1 MSDFTVPT
9 CTQSTG
15 NAAGFETISEIIAEH
30 PAPTGGT
37 LQSPIPDSS
46 LSLSDFTT
54 VAIPW
59 IFVNYQ
65 MPLTATQ
72 EILWERTDGD
82 ITVILAATP
91 YKDADGVTQQHLP
104 SGRIARE
111 VLMYLVTSAW
121 INRSPVIKISETWRG
136 LLRDIGIEAS
146 RNNVRAVQKQL
157 RAILKMT
164 IQISHQGTMPDGTNF
179 STSQSYLVG
188 SSEKLF
194 FNRDGLLDDKHQS
207 VVRLSQEFYER
218 IIAAPSPVHGVMHV
232 LLSSWRKI
240 ITENPHQALAGDV
253 FLWLTGRMSRV
264 RRDTYIPWDDLM
276 GQFGSSARQ
285 ITKFRAQ
292 FRAALEIAAKEYF
305 APLGEDFDSTV
316 YVGEYGVGTRGGK
329 SGLLL
334 SPISAEHQ
342 KLLSWSNRRAA
353 ATSEAPAHYT
363 PVAREVQVPV
373 ARQQKTTVVDVV
385 PIAVH
390 AGVDL
395 AQLRAH
401 LTYNGLDTSTV
412 SDGALRAAIDAVFSL
427 TESISNPQALAAH
440 SITKKPSLIGLT
452 APASTQK
459 ATTPSAAPIGKCPVH
474 TMDITGKVC
483 SGCAAELK
491 ATSTTAAEA
500 QICWDSIKN
509 HLNYL
514 ADTYG
519 IDTSAEKEKYSGFAA
534 ARGASVKD

>member
-15 NAAGFETISEIIAEH
+15 NVAGFETISEIIAEH

-37 LQSPIPDSS
+37 LQSPIPDTS

-91 YKDADGVTQQHLP
+91 YKDADGTTQQHLP

-207 VVRLSQEFYER
+207 VIRLSQEFYER

-276 GQFGSSARQ
+276 GQLGSTMSAKR
-285 ITKFRAQ
+285 RWRLQ

-305 APLGEDFDSTV
+305 APLGENFDVST
-316 YVGEYGVGTRGGK
+316 YVEEYGVGARVMN
-329 SGLLL
+329 SGLKL
-334 SPISAEHQ
+334 SPIRPEHQ

-363 PVAREVQVPV
+363 PVAREAQVPV

-401 LTYNGLDTSTV
+401 LTYNGLDLSTV

-427 TESISNPQALAAH
+427 TDSISNPQAWPL
-440 SITKKPSLIGLT
+440 
-452 APASTQK
+452 
-459 ATTPSAAPIGKCPVH
+459 TPSPRSRP
-474 TMDITGKVC
+474 C
-483 SGCAAELK
+483 S
-491 ATSTTAAEA
+491 
-500 QICWDSIKN
+500 
-509 HLNYL
+509 
-514 ADTYG
+514 
-519 IDTSAEKEKYSGFAA
+519 
-534 ARGASVKD
+534 V

>member
-9 CTQSTG
+9 RTQSTG
-15 NAAGFETISEIIAEH
+15 NVAGFETISEIIAEQ

-37 LQSPIPDSS
+37 LQSPIPDSA

-207 VVRLSQEFYER
+207 VIRLSQEFYER

-427 TESISNPQALAAH
+427 TDSISNPQALAAH
-440 SITKKPSLIGLT
+440 SITKKPSLIGIT

-519 IDTSAEKEKYSGFAA
+519 VDTSAEKEKYSGFAA

>member
-1 MSDFTVPT
+1 MVDFTVPT

-15 NAAGFETISEIIAEH
+15 NAAGFETISEIIAEP
-30 PAPTGGT
+30 PAPVGGT
-37 LQSPIPDSS
+37 LQGPAPDSS

-91 YKDADGVTQQHLP
+91 YKDADGITQQHLP

-121 INRSPVIKISETWRG
+121 INRSPVIRISETWRG
-136 LLRDIGIEAS
+136 LLHDIGIEAS
-146 RNNVRAVQKQL
+146 GNNVRAVQRQL
-157 RAILKMT
+157 RAILRMA

-188 SSEKLF
+188 SSEKIF
-194 FNRDGLLDDKHQS
+194 FNRDGLLDDQHQS
-207 VVRLSQEFYER
+207 VIRLSEEFYER
-218 IIAAPSPVHGVMHV
+218 IIAAPSPVHGVMHM

-240 ITENPHQALAGDV
+240 ITENPHQALAGDA

-276 GQFGSSARQ
+276 SQLGSTMSAKR
-285 ITKFRAQ
+285 RWRLQ
-292 FRAALEIAAKEYF
+292 FRSALEIASKEYF
-305 APLGEDFDSTV
+305 APLGEDFDVSI
-316 YVGEYGVGTRGGK
+316 YVAEYGVGTRKGN
-329 SGLLL
+329 SGLRL
-334 SPISAEHQ
+334 SPIRAEHQ

-353 ATSEAPAHYT
+353 ATSESPVHYT
-363 PVAREVQVPV
+363 PVENRQQQVPV
-373 ARQQKTTVVDVV
+373 TRQQKAAVDVV
-385 PIAVH
+385 PITLH

-395 AQLRAH
+395 GELRAH
-401 LTYNGLDTSTV
+401 LDHNGLDISTV
-412 SDGALRAAIDAVFSL
+412 SNGALRAAIDAVFSL
-427 TESISNPQALAAH
+427 TESISDPQALAAH
-440 SITKKPSLIGLT
+440 SITKKPSLLGIT

-459 ATTPSAAPIGKCPVH
+459 AATPSVPIGKCRIH
-474 TMDITGKVC
+474 NMDITGKVC
-483 SGCAAELK
+483 IGCAAELK

-500 QICWDSIKN
+500 QACWDAVSARLKS
-509 HLNYL
+509 LTTAGFDTTDEMARYQSL
-514 ADTYG
+514 A
-519 IDTSAEKEKYSGFAA
+519 I
-534 ARGASVKD
+534 ARGVTLSV

>member
-9 CTQSTG
+9 RTQSTG
-15 NAAGFETISEIIAEH
+15 NVAGFETISEIIAEQ

-37 LQSPIPDSS
+37 LQSPIPDSA

-157 RAILKMT
+157 RAILKMA
-164 IQISHQGTMPDGTNF
+164 IQVSHQGTMPDGTNF

-401 LTYNGLDTSTV
+401 LTYNGLDLSTV

-440 SITKKPSLIGLT
+440 SITKKPSLLGIT

-500 QICWDSIKN
+500 QICWDSIKS

-519 IDTSAEKEKYSGFAA
+519 VDTSAEKEKYSGFAA

>member
-9 CTQSTG
+9 RTQSTG
-15 NAAGFETISEIIAEH
+15 NVAGFETISEIIAEQ

-37 LQSPIPDSS
+37 LQSPIPDSA

-157 RAILKMT
+157 RAILKMA
-164 IQISHQGTMPDGTNF
+164 IQVSHQGTMPDGTNF

-401 LTYNGLDTSTV
+401 LTYNGLDLSTV

-440 SITKKPSLIGLT
+440 SITKKPSLLGIT

-519 IDTSAEKEKYSGFAA
+519 VDTSAEKEKYSGFAA

>member
-1 MSDFTVPT
+1 MVDFTVPT

-15 NAAGFETISEIIAEH
+15 NAAGFETISEIIAEP
-30 PAPTGGT
+30 PAPVGGT
-37 LQSPIPDSS
+37 LQGPAPDSS

-91 YKDADGVTQQHLP
+91 YKDADGITQQHLP

-121 INRSPVIKISETWRG
+121 INRSPVIRISETWRG

-146 RNNVRAVQKQL
+146 RDNVRAVQKQL
-157 RAILKMT
+157 RAILRMT
-164 IQISHQGTMPDGTNF
+164 IQISHQGTMPDGTNV
-179 STSQSYLVG
+179 STSQSCLVG
-188 SSEKLF
+188 SSEKIF

-276 GQFGSSARQ
+276 GQFGSTMSAKR
-285 ITKFRAQ
+285 RWRLQ
-292 FRAALEIAAKEYF
+292 FRSALEIASKEYF
-305 APLGEDFDSTV
+305 EPLGEDFDVST
-316 YVGEYGVGTRGGK
+316 YVEEYGVGTRKGN
-329 SGLLL
+329 SGLKL
-334 SPISAEHQ
+334 SPIRPEHQ
-342 KLLSWSNRRAA
+342 RLLAWSNRRAA
-353 ATSEAPAHYT
+353 ATPESPVHYT
-363 PVAREVQVPV
+363 PVENLQQQVP
-373 ARQQKTTVVDVV
+373 ATPQKTPVDVL
-385 PIAVH
+385 PITLH
-390 AGVDL
+390 SGVNL
-395 AQLRAH
+395 GELRAH
-401 LTYNGLDTSTV
+401 LAHNGVKTTAV
-412 SDGALRAAIDAVFSL
+412 SDGTLRSAIDTVLSRTASVG
-427 TESISNPQALAAH
+427 NAQALVTSAVTREPALLG
-440 SITKKPSLIGLT
+440 IT
-452 APASTQK
+452 APA
-459 ATTPSAAPIGKCPVH
+459 PPRYVAAVTLPKDFCPVH
-474 TMDITGKVC
+474 TMDITGKIC
-483 SGCAAELK
+483 IGCAAELK
-491 ATSTTAAEA
+491 ATSTSADEA
-500 QICWDSIKN
+500 QACWETVETRLKSLTDAGFDTTDEMAR
-509 HLNYL
+509 YRGL
-514 ADTYG
+514 A
-519 IDTSAEKEKYSGFAA
+519 I
-534 ARGASVKD
+534 ARGVTLSI

>member
-9 CTQSTG
+9 RTQSTG
-15 NAAGFETISEIIAEH
+15 NVAGFETISEIIAEQ

-37 LQSPIPDSS
+37 LQSPIPDSA

-157 RAILKMT
+157 RAILKMA
-164 IQISHQGTMPDGTNF
+164 IQVSHQGTMPDGTNF

-373 ARQQKTTVVDVV
+373 ARQQKTTVDVV

-401 LTYNGLDTSTV
+401 LTYNGLDLSTV
-412 SDGALRAAIDAVFSL
+412 SDGALRAAIDAVFSPHR
-427 TESISNPQALAAH
+427 IHQQ
-440 SITKKPSLIGLT
+440 PSG
-452 APASTQK
+452 
-459 ATTPSAAPIGKCPVH
+459 
-474 TMDITGKVC
+474 
-483 SGCAAELK
+483 SGCPLHHQ
-491 ATSTTAAEA
+491 EA
-500 QICWDSIKN
+500 FPARYHRTGIYPEG
-509 HLNYL
+509 NYAL
-514 ADTYG
+514 CCAYRQVPCAHHG
-519 IDTSAEKEKYSGFAA
+519 HHRQGMQ
-534 ARGASVKD
+534 RMRC

>member
-9 CTQSTG
+9 RTQSTG
-15 NAAGFETISEIIAEH
+15 NVAGFETISEIIAEQ

-37 LQSPIPDSS
+37 LQSPIPDSA

-157 RAILKMT
+157 RAILKMA
-164 IQISHQGTMPDGTNF
+164 IQVSHQGTMPDGTNF

-401 LTYNGLDTSTV
+401 LTYNGLDLSTV

-440 SITKKPSLIGLT
+440 SITKKPSLLGIT

-459 ATTPSAAPIGKCPVH
+459 ATTPSAAPIGKCLVH

-519 IDTSAEKEKYSGFAA
+519 VDTSAEKEKYSGFAA

>member
-9 CTQSTG
+9 RTQSTG
-15 NAAGFETISEIIAEH
+15 NAAGFETISEIIAE
-30 PAPTGGT
+30 PQAPTGGT
-37 LQSPIPDSS
+37 LQSPIPDNS

-121 INRSPVIKISETWRG
+121 INRSPIIKISETWRG

-207 VVRLSQEFYER
+207 VIRLSQEFYER

-292 FRAALEIAAKEYF
+292 FRAALSVAAKEYF

-440 SITKKPSLIGLT
+440 SITKKPSLLGIT

-459 ATTPSAAPIGKCPVH
+459 ETTPSAAPIGKCPVH

-519 IDTSAEKEKYSGFAA
+519 VDTSAEKVKYSGFAA

>member
-15 NAAGFETISEIIAEH
+15 NVAGFETISEIIAEH

-157 RAILKMT
+157 RAILKMA
-164 IQISHQGTMPDGTNF
+164 IQVSHQGTMPDGTNF

-395 AQLRAH
+395 GELRAH
-401 LTYNGLDTSTV
+401 LTYNGLDLSTV

-440 SITKKPSLIGLT
+440 SITKKPSLLGIT

-459 ATTPSAAPIGKCPVH
+459 AATPSAPSGKCPVH

-500 QICWDSIKN
+500 QICWDSIKD

-519 IDTSAEKEKYSGFAA
+519 VDTSAEKVKYSGFAA
-534 ARGASVKD
+534 ARGASVNH

>member
-9 CTQSTG
+9 RTQSTG
-15 NAAGFETISEIIAEH
+15 NVAGFETISEVIAEQ

-207 VVRLSQEFYER
+207 VIRLSQEFYER

-401 LTYNGLDTSTV
+401 LTYNGLDLSTV

-440 SITKKPSLIGLT
+440 SITKKPSLLGIT

-519 IDTSAEKEKYSGFAA
+519 VDTSAEKEKYSGFAA

>member
-9 CTQSTG
+9 RTQSTG
-15 NAAGFETISEIIAEH
+15 NVAGFETISEIIAEH

-37 LQSPIPDSS
+37 LQSPIPDTS

-207 VVRLSQEFYER
+207 VIRLSEEFYER

-276 GQFGSSARQ
+276 GHFGSTMSAKRRWRQ
-285 ITKFRAQ
+285 Q
-292 FRAALEIAAKEYF
+292 FRSALEIASKEYF
-305 APLGEDFDSTV
+305 KPLGEDFDV
-316 YVGEYGVGTRGGK
+316 
-329 SGLLL
+329 
-334 SPISAEHQ
+334 
-342 KLLSWSNRRAA
+342 
-353 ATSEAPAHYT
+353 
-363 PVAREVQVPV
+363 
-373 ARQQKTTVVDVV
+373 
-385 PIAVH
+385 
-390 AGVDL
+390 
-395 AQLRAH
+395 
-401 LTYNGLDTSTV
+401 
-412 SDGALRAAIDAVFSL
+412 
-427 TESISNPQALAAH
+427 
-440 SITKKPSLIGLT
+440 
-452 APASTQK
+452 
-459 ATTPSAAPIGKCPVH
+459 
-474 TMDITGKVC
+474 
-483 SGCAAELK
+483 
-491 ATSTTAAEA
+491 STT
-500 QICWDSIKN
+500 WKN
-509 HLNYL
+509 T
-514 ADTYG
+514 A
-519 IDTSAEKEKYSGFAA
+519 
-534 ARGASVKD
+534 

>member
-9 CTQSTG
+9 RTQSTG
-15 NAAGFETISEIIAEH
+15 NVAGFETISEIIAEQ

-37 LQSPIPDSS
+37 LQSPIPDSA

-157 RAILKMT
+157 RAILKMA
-164 IQISHQGTMPDGTNF
+164 IQVSHQGTMPDGTNF

-240 ITENPHQALAGDV
+240 IIENPHQALAGDV

-401 LTYNGLDTSTV
+401 LTYNGLDLSTV

-440 SITKKPSLIGLT
+440 SITKKPSLLGIT

-509 HLNYL
+509 YLNYL

-519 IDTSAEKEKYSGFAA
+519 VDTSAEKEKYSGFAA

>member
-9 CTQSTG
+9 RTQSTG

-30 PAPTGGT
+30 PAPAGGT
-37 LQSPIPDSS
+37 LQSPIPDNS

-207 VVRLSQEFYER
+207 VIRLSQEFYER

-276 GQFGSSARQ
+276 GQFGSTMSAKR
-285 ITKFRAQ
+285 RWRLQ

-305 APLGEDFDSTV
+305 KPLGEDFDVST
-316 YVGEYGVGTRGGK
+316 YVEEYGVGARVTN
-329 SGLLL
+329 SGLKL
-334 SPISAEHQ
+334 SPIRPEHQ

-363 PVAREVQVPV
+363 PVARPVQVPV
-373 ARQQKTTVVDVV
+373 ARQQKTTVDVV

-390 AGVDL
+390 AGVEL
-395 AQLRAH
+395 GELRAH

-440 SITKKPSLIGLT
+440 SITKKPSLIGIT

-459 ATTPSAAPIGKCPVH
+459 ETTPSAPIGKCPVH

-509 HLNYL
+509 YLNYL

-519 IDTSAEKEKYSGFAA
+519 VDTSAEKVKYSGFAA
-534 ARGASVKD
+534 ARGASVKDD